1 MRSIRSGSSL
11 AAQHVANMIAEFI
24 SSDTKLR
31 ATLQRHLE
39 DELDE
44 LRKEVVDDLSKPAA
58 D

>member
-1 MRSIRSGSSL
+1 
-11 AAQHVANMIAEFI
+11 MIAEFI

-44 LRKEVVDDLSKPAA
+44 LRKEVVDDLSKPTA